1 MYERSQIMNGR
12 LVQLMNG
19 HILRQTIV
27 HKLGHLI
34 LVHALVCERRQ
45 FHRSQ
50 LKPSNMLKSSL

>member
-1 MYERSQIMNGR
+1 MNGR

-19 HILRQTIV
+19 HNLRQTIV

-34 LVHALVCERRQ
+34 LVRALVCERRQ